1 MSRPARWGLLPL
13 FMLLLP
19 ALAYLVVRPPISA
32 DPEILVPWTAFAII
46 GLGSG
51 ILVLRRTPDV
61 SGIRSA
67 LVMTLAY
74 LIGCVV
80 AIVATFVAA
89 QALVAIPA
97 IAEQSSVVQWSA
109 MGVAATLAG
118 LLTFAA
124 AIRLGAPGT

>member
-1 MSRPARWGLLPL
+1 
-13 FMLLLP
+13 
-19 ALAYLVVRPPISA
+19 
-32 DPEILVPWTAFAII
+32 
-46 GLGSG
+46 
-51 ILVLRRTPDV
+51 
-61 SGIRSA
+61 
-67 LVMTLAY
+67 VMTLAY